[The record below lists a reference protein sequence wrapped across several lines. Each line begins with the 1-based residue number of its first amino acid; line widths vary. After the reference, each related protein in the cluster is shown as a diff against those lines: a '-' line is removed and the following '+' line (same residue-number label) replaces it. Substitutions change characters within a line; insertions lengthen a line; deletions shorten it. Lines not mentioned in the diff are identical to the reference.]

1 MVYHRLVFFVPL
13 LISVTNVLYHSG
25 YRVIASANPAPSL
38 IVEMFQLILYRL
50 DNNLESLYSGIFL
63 IV

>member
-13 LISVTNVLYHSG
+13 LISVTNV
-25 YRVIASANPAPSL
+25 VISFWVSSDRIRRPSL
-38 IVEMFQLILYRL
+38 IVEMLQLILYRL